1 MAYADILRDSLAWPS
16 DAVWTFNTA
25 AMALTVVAI
34 LGRNRDVTG
43 STSHT
48 TERFAEFFKKKIDDI
63 RSATAGIPPPE
74 VCSRATSSLAAFQ
87 PFAEAD
93 VRRIIMSSPIKSC
106 SLDPVPTF
114 LLREFVDLLLPDVTR
129 MVNAS
134 LEEGRLPISQR
145 HAIATPLLK
154 KPGLDTA
161 DMSNYRPVSNLGFMS
176 KVVERAVAIRLNDYL
191 TRNDLLPRHQ
201 SAYRKKQSTETAM
214 LRVWS
219 DVLMAADTRQ
229 VTLLCLLDLSAAFDC
244 VDHDLLVHRLPLSFG
259 LRGVALEWIR

>member
-1 MAYADILRDSLAWPS
+1 MQSGRSTPLQWRSLS
-16 DAVWTFNTA
+16 
-25 AMALTVVAI
+25 LL
-34 LGRNRDVTG
+34 LGRHRDVTG
-43 STSHT
+43 SIHLTRLKVLLST
-48 TERFAEFFKKKIDDI
+48 LKKNIDDI
-63 RSATAGIPPPE
+63 RSATAGIPQPV
-74 VCSRATSSLAAFQ
+74 VCSRATSSLDTFQ
-87 PFAEAD
+87 SFAEAD

-114 LLREFVDLLLPDVTR
+114 LLREFVDLLLPFATR

-145 HAIATPLLK
+145 HAIVTPLLK
-154 KPGLDTA
+154 RPGLDTA

-191 TRNDLLPRHQ
+191 AGDHLLPHHQ
-201 SAYRKKQSTETAM
+201 SAYRKKRSTEAAM
-214 LRVWS
+214 LCVWS

-244 VDHDLLVHRLPLSFG
+244 VDHDLLQPPP
-259 LRGVALEWIR
+259 ATT

>member
-74 VCSRATSSLAAFQ
+74 VCSRAMSSLAAFQ

-145 HAIATPLLK
+145 HAIVTPLLK

-191 TRNDLLPRHQ
+191 TRNSGGATLWQSSANALPVC
-201 SAYRKKQSTETAM
+201 SYA
-214 LRVWS
+214 
-219 DVLMAADTRQ
+219 
-229 VTLLCLLDLSAAFDC
+229 
-244 VDHDLLVHRLPLSFG
+244 LP
-259 LRGVALEWIR
+259 VALPVF